1 MIAPGSHGLGASRER
16 LSDGDQQLSGVD
28 PRTGL
33 ALAALVLGVAFV
45 LWRADA
51 AEGFGPFAGIV
62 AGAVWIVVWALAVLG
77 SGRPLVR
84 RLTGHGDRDWESEVL
99 AMIAGTAVLVASAAG
114 LSVVGLFRPWPMLIT
129 VLAWAV
135 AGVVDIVRRPMPRP
149 AIDLRVGPLIGLA
162 GVTALIA
169 TVVSPFYDQWH
180 QHLGFPWIWLQSG
193 SIHSLPHDWY
203 SFMPVNSSLLYAFGL
218 DTLGPWS
225 AQILHWWSG
234 VVTVLAVALL
244 ANRSGTR
251 SSGIWAIWIFATTPV
266 ILHLAT
272 TAGSDLVL
280 AMFAAGAWITLLKT
294 REDGARPA
302 RWWAFSGVC
311 VGLAV
316 GTKYI
321 ALGTVAIPLAVGT
334 VILHRPWSRETSIRS
349 LFRHSS
355 IAFATAAATFSPW
368 AIRNLLAT
376 GNPLFPFANEVFAR
390 TLRLPAD
397 TSSGFSATLSGLTT
411 SFHHI
416 VSGLDLGSFS
426 ASIDGFPSIGF
437 AYIALVLV
445 AVMWPQIHR
454 LPGVT
459 ALAAGVLSGVGFWL
473 MTMHV
478 SRYLVPVLVPA
489 AAVLGGSMA
498 SLRDRIPSGLRSAV
512 IVAVA
517 VVIAVNLA
525 GTVTPIGYQRLGS
538 ALGVVPIDSVLARWV
553 SSTPAFE
560 PVAALDK
567 EALVFMVAE
576 ARALGFDRPVV
587 FSDPY
592 RDPWLLDLAR
602 ESQGAEDLAD
612 RLAQMGVTHVLA
624 NRWEAARSAKLRGN
638 DRFFVVRAAAVGDRL
653 ADFCGRCLDPFWSGS
668 GLYLYRLVPDCTVAD
683 PGGADLAT
691 W

>member
-1 MIAPGSHGLGASRER
+1 MIAPGSHGPGASRGR
-16 LSDGDQQLSGVD
+16 PSASDQQGSAVD
-28 PRTGL
+28 ARTGL
-33 ALAALVLGVAFV
+33 ALAALVFGVAFV
-45 LWRADA
+45 LVRSDA
-51 AEGFGPFAGIV
+51 AEGFGPLAGIV
-62 AGAVWIVVWALAVLG
+62 AGAVWIVVWTLAVLG

-84 RLTGHGDRDWESEVL
+84 RLTGHPDRGWENEVL

-129 VLAWAV
+129 VLVWAV
-135 AGVVDIVRRPMPRP
+135 AGVVDILRRPMPRP
-149 AIDLRVGPLIGLA
+149 AVDLRVGPLIGLA

-180 QHLGFPWIWLQSG
+180 QHLGFPWVWLQSG
-193 SIHSLPHDWY
+193 SIQSLPHDWY

-225 AQILHWWSG
+225 AQIVHWWSG
-234 VVTVLAVALL
+234 VVTVLAVASL
-244 ANRSGTR
+244 ASRSGTR
-251 SSGIWAIWIFATTPV
+251 SSGIWAVWIFATTPV
-266 ILHLAT
+266 VLHLAT
-272 TAGSDLVL
+272 TAGSDLVV

-294 REDGARPA
+294 KEDGVRPA
-302 RWWAFSGVC
+302 RWWAFSGLC
-311 VGLAV
+311 VGLAA

-321 ALGTVAIPLAVGT
+321 ALGTVAIPLAVGAI
-334 VILHRPWSRETSIRS
+334 ILHRPWRREISIRS
-349 LFRHSS
+349 LVRHSF
-355 IAFATAAATFSPW
+355 IALATATATFSPW

-397 TSSGFSATLSGLTT
+397 TSSGFSVTLSGLTT
-411 SFHHI
+411 SFRHI

-437 AYIALVLV
+437 VYIALVLV
-445 AVMWPQIHR
+445 AAMWPQVHR
-454 LPGVT
+454 LPGIA
-459 ALAAGVLSGVGFWL
+459 ALAAGALVGVVFWL

-525 GTVTPIGYQRLGS
+525 GTVTPIGFQRLGS
-538 ALGVVPIDSVLARWV
+538 ALGVVPIDSILARWV

-560 PVAALDK
+560 PVAALDNK
-567 EALVFMVAE
+567 ALVFMVAE
-576 ARALGFDRPVV
+576 ARALGFDRSVV

-592 RDPWLLDLAR
+592 RDPWLLELVR
-602 ESQGAEDLAD
+602 ESGDAEELAV

-638 DRFFVVRAAAVGDRL
+638 ERFFVVRDPAVGDRL
-653 ADFCGRCLDPFWSGS
+653 ADFCDRCLDPMWSGS
-668 GLYLYRLVPDCTVAD
+668 GLYLYRLVPDCTVPD